1 MNKRYS
7 LCCGLILF
15 ACAGHVSTA
24 AAQSFAP
31 TNQVPS
37 PVAALVD
44 GMQFSN
50 SGSGGMSI
58 LATQYV
64 GPQFTLTHMTMV
76 TEIGA
81 FMNHFGPGTQPF
93 TVAIVGSTNG
103 VPDLSRVYGSFLLSS
118 DHDPAI
124 VSYESAAMN
133 LVLRPGI
140 YFALFAPQGNDEG
153 SILASSGSF
162 VAGLLT
168 LGMVDPTG
176 AVAAQASL
184 QYAAVTVRGQQLTN

>member
-1 MNKRYS
+1 MNKRS
-7 LCCGLILF
+7 SFCGGLILI
-15 ACAGHVSTA
+15 ACAGHASIA
-24 AAQSFAP
+24 GAQGFAP
-31 TNQVPS
+31 ANQVPS
-37 PVAALVD
+37 PVSALVD
-44 GMQFSN
+44 GMRFN
-50 SGSGGMSI
+50 DSGSGGMSV
-58 LATQYV
+58 LTTQYV

-76 TEIGA
+76 TQIGA

-103 VPDLSRVYGSFLLSS
+103 VPDLSRVYGSFQLSS
-118 DHDPAI
+118 DHDPAV

-153 SILASSGSF
+153 FILASSGSF
-162 VAGLLT
+162 VAGLLN
-168 LGMVDPTG
+168 LGVVDPTG
-176 AVAAQASL
+176 GVPAQASL